1 MQDRRNP
8 LHRHRKHGVA
18 IVCALLLALQLPL
31 ELAGCSSPTKP
42 ASSLDEQPASSTTR
56 QEDEPAGTESSEPES
71 TKSEPTESEPT
82 DTSHN
87 ENQGQSAALLSSPED
102 IDLHAVDEWGQYYAF
117 TYGDEAFDVYYE
129 PDTWKVYDSYKITN
143 HDDIVTIC
151 QALIDEHPIHGRDLE
166 SFRDAQDMAYEWEQ
180 HNLAY
185 SLLPESSAWRESAQ
199 NVDLDPE
206 DQGRTFAQ
214 MYASRRN
221 A

>member
-1 MQDRRNP
+1 MHDRQDP
-8 LHRHRKHGVA
+8 LHRRRKHGLA

-31 ELAGCSSPTKP
+31 ELAGCSGPTKS
-42 ASSLDEQPASSTTR
+42 ASSLGDLPASSTSQ
-56 QEDEPAGTESSEPES
+56 QEAKPAGT
-71 TKSEPTESEPT
+71 EPTESEPT

-87 ENQGQSAALLSSPED
+87 ENQGQSAVLLSSTED

-166 SFRDAQDMAYEWEQ
+166 SFRNAQDMAYEWEQ

-185 SLLPESSAWRESAQ
+185 NLLPEDSAWRESAQ